1 MKSVGRRL
9 CGYVRNLWEACG
21 GTFVEEGVWSVRGS
35 VPVSCGGACV
45 KPEGDLQREG
55 SVGGFCR
62 VVLGSVKGAY
72 GGGRMWE
79 DLWRDLRRG
88 ACGVGVCRDALAR
101 SVRKPMCWTTVKC
114 LWGGGGYG
122 TVGETAV
129 GAYREPVGRP
139 VVGPVQMLVGNLK
152 DVCGMAYGREV
163 LRGMNGA

>member
-1 MKSVGRRL
+1 MRSVGRRL

-72 GGGRMWE
+72 
-79 DLWRDLRRG
+79 
-88 ACGVGVCRDALAR
+88 
-101 SVRKPMCWTTVKC
+101 
-114 LWGGGGYG
+114 
-122 TVGETAV
+122 
-129 GAYREPVGRP
+129 
-139 VVGPVQMLVGNLK
+139 
-152 DVCGMAYGREV
+152 
-163 LRGMNGA
+163 